1 MVLKLELRIAVLL
14 LTWMASVNG
23 HSYFLGACPKV
34 EPVADFDIT
43 KFLGRWYVIQ
53 KFSTASSC
61 WTYDFIRNATD
72 GSLKIVQSRDHVVL
86 DTVGLDNN
94 YRYTGSLDIPDPTR
108 PGYMRVRFPLSV
120 AGKADYVAFATDY
133 DNYGAIY
140 SCQSILFGHRRS
152 ASILSRTQTLS
163 PMYITKVRTKLESF
177 GVDPHDFSII
187 EHTDCHTL
195 PSTSVLNVGVDGSTL
210 SATNVLNV
218 VKDVGTAVVK
228 GVVVAAEGVENIYNR
243 VANSTAT
250 AAVRPV
256 SSSSAPKRPDIILPE
271 RDAEMVTVGSNNQ
284 VPTIL

>member
-1 MVLKLELRIAVLL
+1 MALKIRIAFLL
-14 LTWMASVNG
+14 LTWMASEINC

-34 EPVADFDIT
+34 EPVADFNMT
-43 KFLGRWYVIQ
+43 RFLGRWYVIQ

-61 WTYDFIRNATD
+61 WTYDFLKNSTD

-94 YRYTGSLDIPDPTR
+94 YRYTGSLDIPDPNR
-108 PGYMRVRFPLSV
+108 PGEMRVRFPLSV
-120 AGKADYVAFATDY
+120 AGKADYVVFATDY

-163 PMYITKVRTKLESF
+163 PMYVTKVRTKLESF

-187 EHTDCHTL
+187 THTDCHTL

-210 SATNVLNV
+210 SATIVLNV

-243 VANSTAT
+243 VANSTT
-250 AAVRPV
+250 GAVRPV

-284 VPTIL
+284 VPTNL

>member
-1 MVLKLELRIAVLL
+1 MVPKLRVAVLL
-14 LTWMASVNG
+14 LTWLASAHC

-72 GSLKIVQSRDHVVL
+72 GSLSVVQSRDHVLL

-108 PGYMRVRFPLSV
+108 PGYMRVRFPLSL
-120 AGKADYVAFATDY
+120 AGKADYVVFATDY

-195 PSTSVLNVGVDGSTL
+195 PSTSVLNVGVDGSTF
-210 SATNVLNV
+210 SATNVVKV

-228 GVVVAAEGVENIYNR
+228 GVSVAAEGVDNLYNR
-243 VANSTAT
+243 VAGNAT

-256 SSSSAPKRPDIILPE
+256 SSSSTPKRPDIILPE
-271 RDAEMVTVGSNNQ
+271 RDAEMVTIGANNQ
-284 VPTIL
+284 VPTNL